1 MFFSL
6 GDNPSCSSGPPLT
19 ISWEPESTHAYPL
32 EKYET
37 HREGS
42 RRGRYEM
49 IVPSSVRMDMLQNA
63 GHSYSEIIRCTQE
76 VMKTK
81 KSIMK
86 TKDKKESVHKMEEQV
101 EKTRRTFGKL
111 LHRKRT
117 KANKEFIRN
126 ALEHDKISKEST
138 KNLTF

>member
-1 MFFSL
+1 
-6 GDNPSCSSGPPLT
+6 
-19 ISWEPESTHAYPL
+19 
-32 EKYET
+32 
-37 HREGS
+37 
-42 RRGRYEM
+42 M